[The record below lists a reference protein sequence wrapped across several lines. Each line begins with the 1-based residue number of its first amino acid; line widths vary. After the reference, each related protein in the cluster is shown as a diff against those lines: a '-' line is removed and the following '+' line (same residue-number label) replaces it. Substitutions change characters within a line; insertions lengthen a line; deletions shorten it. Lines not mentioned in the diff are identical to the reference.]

1 MADYKGKY
9 TGAELDNIL
18 SVIKLDGVG
27 GIRYWRITASM

>member
-18 SVIKLDGVG
+18 SVIKLDGG
-27 GIRYWRITASM
+27 GIRY

>member
-18 SVIKLDGVG
+18 SVIKLDGG
-27 GIRYWRITASM
+27 GIRYWRITANM